1 MHFICIYLLAL
12 LHIFEYTKKTEL
24 YPAIGKEEL
33 FQMLYSQNK
42 KRGFTLVELIV
53 VLVILAILAALL
65 IPALTG
71 YIDKAKKDQV
81 IAETRM
87 LHEAVQTEMVEI
99 YGSNIDWKT
108 TPTVD
113 NGGGYGRYK
122 TIASSTGRGI
132 GSENSVLPDAQKR
145 YQELVKLSE
154 VPSLQGTNP
163 TGKLFIAVTS
173 NAKVHAIVY
182 DSGRGYLGVYFRD
195 TQQYAA
201 YKIGEK
207 SAGGTIQTDALGSYL
222 GSVFYNA
229 AFDYD
234 PNSGTKPLPEEW
246 LWSCSNI
253 RAMLGIEEP
262 SYN

>member
-99 YGSNIDWKT
+99 YGSNAAQNLSTLASDRSTPIDGGQFLGSQTDAKNRYDEIAKLAEI
-108 TPTVD
+108 PSSAKFLILV
-113 NGGGYGRYK
+113 NG
-122 TIASSTGRGI
+122 
-132 GSENSVLPDAQKR
+132 Q
-145 YQELVKLSE
+145 
-154 VPSLQGTNP
+154 
-163 TGKLFIAVTS
+163 
-173 NAKVHAIVY
+173 AKIHAIIY
-182 DSGRGYLGVYFRD
+182 NSGRGYIGVYFQD

-201 YKIGEK
+201 YKL
-207 SAGGTIQTDALGSYL
+207 GTATEYGTVDDSTYSNYYYS
-222 GSVFYNA
+222 SVFYNWA
-229 AFDYD
+229 VDAPRDENGKYND
-234 PNSGTKPLPEEW
+234 PNAYW
-246 LWSCSNI
+246 WSCVAI
-253 RAMLGIEEP
+253 RGSLGIG
-262 SYN
+262 SHTVDFNN

>member
-33 FQMLYSQNK
+33 FQMLYSKNK

-87 LHEAVQTEMVEI
+87 LHEAVQTEMAEI
-99 YGSNIDWKT
+99 YGSNVAWKQQNLSILASDRSTPIDGWKFLGSQT
-108 TPTVD
+108 D
-113 NGGGYGRYK
+113 AKNRYDE
-122 TIASSTGRGI
+122 I
-132 GSENSVLPDAQKR
+132 
-145 YQELVKLSE
+145 VKLAE
-154 VPSLQGTNP
+154 IPS
-163 TGKLFIAVTS
+163 S
-173 NAKVHAIVY
+173 AKFLILVNGQAKIHAIIY
-182 DSGRGYLGVYFRD
+182 NSGRGYIGVYFQD

-201 YKIGEK
+201 YKL
-207 SAGGTIQTDALGSYL
+207 GTATEYGTVDDSTYNAPYYSSVLYNWAVDAPRDENGKYNDPNAYWWSCDAIRAALGI
-222 GSVFYNA
+222 GKW
-229 AFDYD
+229 D
-234 PNSGTKPLPEEW
+234 PPKT
-246 LWSCSNI
+246 
-253 RAMLGIEEP
+253 
-262 SYN
+262 

>member
-87 LHEAVQTEMVEI
+87 LHEA
-99 YGSNIDWKT
+99 
-108 TPTVD
+108 
-113 NGGGYGRYK
+113 
-122 TIASSTGRGI
+122 
-132 GSENSVLPDAQKR
+132 
-145 YQELVKLSE
+145 
-154 VPSLQGTNP
+154 
-163 TGKLFIAVTS
+163 
-173 NAKVHAIVY
+173 
-182 DSGRGYLGVYFRD
+182 
-195 TQQYAA
+195 
-201 YKIGEK
+201 
-207 SAGGTIQTDALGSYL
+207 IQTRNGSKFMARIQPGNL
-222 GSVFYNA
+222 LTKLLLPLHLLRTKQSRA
-229 AFDYD
+229 AHCCQM
-234 PNSGTKPLPEEW
+234 PNNVIMRLLNSL
-246 LWSCSNI
+246 S
-253 RAMLGIEEP
+253 
-262 SYN
+262 